1 MTYRALQGKGN
12 KHFPLA
18 NHKFARKAAG
28 AALAANEQGRFW
40 EFHNKLFENNKVIN
54 DAKIQDIARELGL
67 DMKKFARDMMS
78 PAIQSLITRDVNN
91 GRKIG
96 IRGIPKVFIN
106 GKILKKRTLQGF
118 QQMIEAELRKRK
130 RGSTGGISGAAGFP
144 KAIH

>member
-1 MTYRALQGKGN
+1 VLDRYPRQVKLVFKN
-12 KHFPLA
+12 FPLA
-18 NHKFARKAAG
+18 NHKFAGKAAG

-78 PAIQSLITRDVNN
+78 PAIVSLITRDVNN

-96 IRGIPKVFIN
+96 IRWIPKVFIN

-118 QQMIEAELRKRK
+118 QQMIKAELKKRK
-130 RGSTGGISGAAGFP
+130 
-144 KAIH
+144 